1 MAVPNISLLEPMV
14 LRGVVEKFTVPE
26 SLVMLNRLDQTPWPW
41 PYATWDVIKGS
52 RMMAAPNV
60 PNAEAHIVSRLGRSQ
75 ETASFVYLRE
85 KKIFEPTTLHWLR
98 VPGELARVN
107 AEQSVLREVNDL
119 NQRFDNFAEWL
130 IWQAMGGSI
139 VFQAGQGF
147 AGTSGPPGPS
157 GISSGAGD
165 VQATV
170 DFKFPSS
177 HFVQPAVPWL
187 SNSALAWGTTGTGP
201 NTTLNQANTNLQAG
215 GGTIAY
221 ATPMEIVED
230 IRSWKRIVQI
240 HGRVPA
246 TEVFATSVTLAAMF
260 EAWVQAGQG
269 STVNIPATMLSDRM
283 KDEYYSSG
291 TLSGFLGLTWNTVEE
306 VYENSSGV
314 LTFFVPDGMLYMGN
328 YSDQRPMELLI
339 GPTADDEAPDGF
351 TGKYAKTW
359 KEKDPSARQYLL
371 EWNLLPIVTRPEQ
384 MLVVDGIIANN
395 TTTTTYA
402 GGAGGS
408 LQTYPYYYNQSPT
421 D

>member
-1 MAVPNISLLEPMV
+1 MV
-14 LRGVVEKFTVPE
+14 LRGVVEKFVVPE
-26 SLVMLNRLDQTPWPW
+26 SLTMLNRLDQTPWPY
-41 PYATWDVIKGS
+41 PYATWDVVKGS
-52 RMMAAPNV
+52 RMVALPNV
-60 PNAEAHIVSRLGRSQ
+60 PNSEANVVSRLGRSQ
-75 ETASFVYLRE
+75 ESATFIYLRE
-85 KKIFEPTTLHWLR
+85 KKVFEPTTLHWLR
-98 VPGELARVN
+98 TPGEIAALN
-107 AEQSVLREVNDL
+107 AEQAVLREINDL
-119 NQRFDNFAEWL
+119 NQRFDNFAEWS

-139 VFQAGQGF
+139 NYSAV
-147 AGTSGPPGPS
+147 PS
-157 GISSGAGD
+157 GNTGVNPINAS
-165 VQATV
+165 V
-170 DFKFPSS
+170 DYKFPSS

-187 SNSALAWGTTGTGP
+187 QNSALLWSAAAQAS
-201 NTTLNQANTNLQAG
+201 NVYLNQAQTNLQAG

-230 IRSWKRIVQI
+230 IRSWKRIIQI

-291 TLSGFLGLTWNTVEE
+291 TLSGFMGLTWNTVEQ
-306 VYENSSGV
+306 VYENASGI

-371 EWNLLPIVTRPEQ
+371 EWNLIPIVTRPEQ
-384 MLVVDGIIANN
+384 MLVADGIIATNA
-395 TTTTTYA
+395 TTTTYA
-402 GGAGGS
+402 GGSTSPG
-408 LQTYPYYYNQSPT
+408 LTQYPPYFNQNPV